1 MQTLSRG
8 LTVDQ
13 RLSSALEVDT
23 KTLVSTIDAL
33 MVDCGDKANEAVLPA
48 VVEFFSE
55 ITNLKKLI
63 GLVDYAASAVES
75 FIHPSG
81 FDKLVLLSGETFK
94 LRLHNF
100 HPSDVQRPSENIHTH
115 RWEFASAI
123 LDGYIV
129 ADFYELDEN
138 GEEERLHYQ
147 YHSETGME
155 RKGTKSLA
163 KYETRIHSKG
173 SSYFLPCDLMHSIVD
188 VAPTGA
194 VSLIATG
201 FANGLTTEVFAKEE
215 QDTGAE
221 SASCGLGMFTAD
233 EIAEKLKMITSRIES
248 N

>member
-8 LTVDQ
+8 ITVDQ
-13 RLSSALEVDT
+13 CLSNALEVDA
-23 KTLVSTIDAL
+23 KTIISAIDTL
-33 MVDCGDKANEAVLPA
+33 MVESGANANEAVLPA

-55 ITNLKKLI
+55 TNNLQKLI

-81 FDKLVLLSGETFK
+81 FDKLVLLTGENFK

-115 RWEFASAI
+115 RWEFASSI
-123 LDGYIV
+123 LYGYFV

-155 RKGTKSLA
+155 RKGAKTLA

-201 FANGLTTEVFAKEE
+201 FTNGLTTEVFAKEE
-215 QDTGAE
+215 LVTGSE

-233 EIAEKLKMITSRIES
+233 EIAEKLKTITSRL
-248 N
+248 